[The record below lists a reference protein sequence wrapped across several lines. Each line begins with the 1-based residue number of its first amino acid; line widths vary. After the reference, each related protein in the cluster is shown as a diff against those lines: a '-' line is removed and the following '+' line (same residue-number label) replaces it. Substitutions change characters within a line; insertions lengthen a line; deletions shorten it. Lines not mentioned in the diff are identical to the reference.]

1 VTIGSASLLRQKLRP
16 GLLRVIEYERYELY
30 QRLLG
35 SIARR
40 VRLAYRRAGASCPS
54 AKQGKKVGLENET
67 KNEQNNRATDAHMDA
82 TELEA
87 TASTLIAAVLD
98 VLALATGRP
107 FHKNVLPKER
117 NPSTLPLQAVP
128 VSKM

>member
-1 VTIGSASLLRQKLRP
+1 
-16 GLLRVIEYERYELY
+16 
-30 QRLLG
+30 
-35 SIARR
+35 
-40 VRLAYRRAGASCPS
+40 
-54 AKQGKKVGLENET
+54 
-67 KNEQNNRATDAHMDA
+67 MDA

-117 NPSTLPLQAVP
+117 NWKQEEPSG
-128 VSKM
+128 